1 MLETNNTI
9 IKRIVETEGV
19 KYEIYIPQTDQPA
32 VLLYL
37 EESSFLSLV
46 KTIQEAFEYANKG
59 EEVTHV

>member
-19 KYEIYIPQTDQPA
+19 KYEIYIPQTDNPP

-37 EESSFLSLV
+37 EKSSFLSLV
-46 KTIQEAFEYANKG
+46 KTIREAFEYANKE